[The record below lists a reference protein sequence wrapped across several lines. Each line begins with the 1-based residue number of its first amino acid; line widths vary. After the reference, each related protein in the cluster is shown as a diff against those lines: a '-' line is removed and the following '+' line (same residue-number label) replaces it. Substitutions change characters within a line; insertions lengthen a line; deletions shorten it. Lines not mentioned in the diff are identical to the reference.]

1 MPKSLNFSKNTL
13 LAIKPPAKS
22 ANKKGGVY
30 DTYKDTQ
37 ERGLI
42 LIVSNGGS
50 KTFYLYRKING
61 KPERIKLGAFPD
73 MSIENARDAA
83 MAAKKTIVVD
93 KKNPNE
99 EKKKVNAE
107 ITFGEMFNQF
117 MERYSKKFKRSWKY
131 DEREVNKFL
140 SHWFNKKASQISKQ
154 EMQRLH
160 ETIYNE
166 NGLYQANRLLE
177 RIRAIYN
184 KSIEWGWDGV
194 NPTLGI
200 KKFKEK
206 SRDRFLQAD
215 ELPCLFQA
223 LAEEENMV
231 ARDYV
236 LISLLTGARKS
247 NVLSMRWNEVN
258 FENKTWRI
266 PETKNGES
274 LTVPLMEQAV
284 EILLQRKKL
293 NKDVAGN
300 SNLFVFPGT
309 GKEGHLADPKKPWK
323 RICLNATIKLW
334 QLDNALAALLETAKI
349 NEGDSINHVYKTITQ
364 LAKKKK
370 IELPTGLMDIRIHDL
385 RRTLGSWQAA
395 TGATT
400 AIIGK
405 SLGHKSQQATAIYE
419 RLNIDPVRASVE
431 RATEAM
437 FGMVNKQSA

>member
-1 MPKSLNFSKNTL
+1 
-13 LAIKPPAKS
+13 
-22 ANKKGGVY
+22 
-30 DTYKDTQ
+30 
-37 ERGLI
+37 
-42 LIVSNGGS
+42 
-50 KTFYLYRKING
+50 
-61 KPERIKLGAFPD
+61 
-73 MSIENARDAA
+73 
-83 MAAKKTIVVD
+83 
-93 KKNPNE
+93 
-99 EKKKVNAE
+99 
-107 ITFGEMFNQF
+107 MFNQF

-140 SHWFNKKASQISKQ
+140 PHWFNKKASQISKQ
-154 EMQRLH
+154 EIQCLH

-184 KSIEWGWDGV
+184 KSIEWGWEGA

-223 LAEEENMV
+223 LAEEENVV
-231 ARDYV
+231 ARDYI

-247 NVLSMRWNEVN
+247 NVLSMCWNEIN
-258 FENKTWRI
+258 FVNKTWRI
-266 PETKNGES
+266 PETKNGDS

-284 EILLQRKKL
+284 EILQERKRL

-300 SNLFVFPGT
+300 SNLFVFPGN
-309 GKEGHLADPKKPWK
+309 GKEGHLADPKKAWN

-334 QLDNALAALLETAKI
+334 KLDNTLATLIEATKI
-349 NEGDSINHVYKTITQ
+349 KEGSSINQIHKEIIQ
-364 LAKKKK
+364 LAKKQK

-419 RLNIDPVRASVE
+419 RLNIDPIRASVE
-431 RATEAM
+431 RATDAM
-437 FGMVNKQSA
+437 FGNSK

>member
-1 MPKSLNFSKNTL
+1 MTKNLNFTKTAL
-13 LAIKPPAKS
+13 LAIKPPLKPE
-22 ANKKGGVY
+22 NKKGGVY
-30 DTYKDTQ
+30 DTYKDTK
-37 ERGLI
+37 EKGLV
-42 LIVSNGGS
+42 LLVSNGGS

-61 KPERIKLGAFPD
+61 RPERIKLGAFPD
-73 MSIENARDAA
+73 MSVENARDAS
-83 MAAKKTIVVD
+83 MVAKKTIIVD

-99 EKKKVNAE
+99 EKKKVKTE
-107 ITFGEMFNQF
+107 VTFGEMFHQF
-117 MERYSKKFKRSWKY
+117 MERYSKKNKRSWKY

-140 SHWFNKKASQISKQ
+140 SHWFKKKASQISKQ
-154 EMQRLH
+154 EIQRLH
-160 ETIYNE
+160 ENICSE

-184 KSIEWGWDGV
+184 KSIEWGWEGL

-223 LAEEENMV
+223 LAEEVNAV
-231 ARDYV
+231 ARDYI

-258 FENKTWRI
+258 FEIKTWRI
-266 PETKNGES
+266 PETKNGEP
-274 LTVPLMEQAV
+274 LTIPLTEQALQ
-284 EILLQRKKL
+284 ILLQRKIE
-293 NKDVAGN
+293 NKDISGN
-300 SNLFVFPGT
+300 GNLYVFPSNS
-309 GKEGHLADPKKPWK
+309 KQGHLADPKKPWK

-334 QLDNALAALLETAKI
+334 QLDKGLANIIEKVNLQKI
-349 NEGDSINHVYKTITQ
+349 DNINQVYKKIIQ
-364 LAKKKK
+364 LAQKENT
-370 IELPTGLMDIRIHDL
+370 ELPIGLMDVRIHDL

-437 FGMVNKQSA
+437 FGKANK